1 MNWESGADSR
11 ELSQTNFC
19 KEIHLDEIS
28 SGQAIRAESL
38 FRVFFQITNLN
49 KQRPLRS

>member
-28 SGQAIRAESL
+28 SGSGY
-38 FRVFFQITNLN
+38 
-49 KQRPLRS
+49 KS